1 MGGFAQQDASE
12 KGTKAATF
20 DFLGFTHYCST
31 NKSGKFR
38 VKRKTSRKKFKKK
51 CKEMWRYIREN
62 RHIPTDMLIRKLN
75 EVLIGYD
82 HYYAL
87 QTIMPACKSFTS
99 T

>member
-51 CKEMWRYIREN
+51 CKENVEIYTGKPSYPNRYAHQEA
-62 RHIPTDMLIRKLN
+62 
-75 EVLIGYD
+75 E
-82 HYYAL
+82 
-87 QTIMPACKSFTS
+87 
-99 T
+99 